1 VEGMSLDP
9 RNIVADG
16 PDVMSKVLAIGILP
30 LSSSGEG
37 SPIYTTIDAEASV
50 SGNFTSGVYDYSFSG
65 STTIDQR
72 IRVDI
77 RSIVGG
83 VDFAGEHYEIIRDN
97 DVSSWVD
104 FGVITGG
111 AELEFAA
118 VQSNILGCNG
128 GTPPFAPPNFY
139 PATDIDGYI
148 DGTRVDNSD
157 PTPIS
162 EPSSIQLLFGPPY
175 FTGSIQDGD
184 LKMVVSLAYVIDS
197 GDFSG
202 SFTYEIDASS
212 WTTLDFRDI
221 RGTYGTTSTDD
232 NGIEYIWSVTIG

>member
-1 VEGMSLDP
+1 MSLDP

-50 SGNFTSGVYDYSFSG
+50 SGAFTDGFLEYSFSG
-65 STTIDQR
+65 TTSIDQR
-72 IRVDI
+72 TRVEI
-77 RSIVGG
+77 RSIIGG

-111 AELEFAA
+111 AELEFVA

-128 GTPPFAPPNFY
+128 GTPPFAPPNFICSILGY
-139 PATDIDGYI
+139 VDGERID
-148 DGTRVDNSD
+148 TEPD
-157 PTPIS
+157 PNVT
-162 EPSSIQLLFGPPY
+162 EPRTIELSIIPPY

-184 LKMVVSLAYVIDS
+184 IMMVVALSIKVNVSDS
-197 GDFSG
+197 DEYSE
-202 SFTYEIDASS
+202 TLTHEIDASS

-221 RGTYGTTSTDD
+221 RGTYGTTSYDT

>member
-1 VEGMSLDP
+1 MSLDP

-16 PDVMSKVLAIGILP
+16 PDVMSKVLAIGIDP

-37 SPIYTTIDAEASV
+37 SPIYTTIDAEVSV
-50 SGNFTSGVYDYSFSG
+50 SGAYTDGFLEYSFTG
-65 STTIDQR
+65 TTSIDQR
-72 IRVDI
+72 TRVEI
-77 RSIVGG
+77 RSIIGG

-104 FGVITGG
+104 FGVITGV
-111 AELEFAA
+111 AELEFLS

-128 GTPPFAPPNFY
+128 GTPPFAPPNF
-139 PATDIDGYI
+139 ICSILGFVDGE
-148 DGTRVDNSD
+148 RVDTEPD
-157 PTPIS
+157 PNVT
-162 EPSSIQLLFGPPY
+162 EPRAIELSIIPPY

-184 LKMVVSLAYVIDS
+184 LMMVVALSIKVNVSDPDEYSETL
-197 GDFSG
+197 
-202 SFTYEIDASS
+202 THEIDASS

-221 RGTYGTTSTDD
+221 RGTYGTTSYDT